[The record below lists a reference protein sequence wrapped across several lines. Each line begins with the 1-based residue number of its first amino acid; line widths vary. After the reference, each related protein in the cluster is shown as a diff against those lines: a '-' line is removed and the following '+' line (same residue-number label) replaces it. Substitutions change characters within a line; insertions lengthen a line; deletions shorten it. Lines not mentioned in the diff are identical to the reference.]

1 MGQMETTQRVGA
13 FLAALEGALARG
25 DAAEA
30 AGLFGPECYWRD
42 LAALTWSIVTSEG
55 RDDIRTMLAATL
67 AQARP
72 RAFTLDTA
80 GETADGG
87 EEGWFGFET
96 ATGRGRGHVKLVDGR
111 GFGLLTALRELKGF
125 EEKQGATRPEGVEWG
140 ARRGRVTWKEQRERE
155 IAELGHSVQP
165 YVLIVGGGQG
175 GIALAARLRRLEV
188 PAIVI
193 DKLPRPG
200 DAWRNR
206 YKSLCLHDAV
216 WYDHL
221 PYLPFPAH
229 WPVYTPKDQ
238 IGDWLEMYTK
248 IMELNFWGATECV
261 ASQYDAAQGEWVVNV
276 LREGKPHVLR
286 PTHLV
291 LATGMSGVPNMPD
304 IAGMAGF
311 AGKIYHSS
319 NHPGGPGWEGRHC
332 VVVGAN
338 NSAHDIAVD
347 LWEHE
352 AASVTMIQRSSTMV
366 ARAETLRANGDR
378 GPYSEA
384 AAQAGVSTDQA
395 DLMVAS
401 VPYAVQPRVQRPIA
415 ERMQQTDRDYYDRL
429 RRVGFK
435 LDFGE
440 DGSGLGQK
448 YLRRGSGYYID
459 VGGSEL
465 VADGRIG
472 LRSGVE
478 VAGFGAHSVT
488 LSNGESL
495 KADLVVFATG
505 YGSMNGWAE
514 RLISREVADRVGKC
528 WGLGSNTTYDPG
540 PWEGELR
547 NMWKPTQQPGLW
559 FQGGNLAQ
567 ARHYSRYLALQ
578 LKARLEGVATPV
590 YGMPPVHHLS

>member
-1 MGQMETTQRVGA
+1 MGQVEATRRVGG
-13 FLAALEGALARG
+13 FLAALDAALARG
-25 DAAEA
+25 DTAEA

-42 LAALTWSIVTSEG
+42 LAALTWNIVTAEG
-55 RDDIRTMLAATL
+55 RDDIRAMLAATL

-72 RAFTLDTA
+72 HAFNLETA

-87 EEGWFGFET
+87 EEGWFTFET
-96 ATGRGRGHVKLVDGR
+96 ATGRGRGHVKLAEGQ
-111 GFGLLTALRELKGF
+111 GFSLLTALMELQGF

-155 IAELGHSVQP
+155 LAELGHSVQP

-238 IGDWLEMYTK
+238 IGDWLEMYTR
-248 IMELNFWGATECV
+248 IMELNFWGSTECV
-261 ASQYDAAQGEWVVNV
+261 ASQYDEAKGEWVVNV
-276 LREGKPHVLR
+276 LREGKPHLLR
-286 PTHLV
+286 PKHLV

-304 IAGMAGF
+304 LPGMAGF
-311 AGKIYHSS
+311 GGKIYHSS

-366 ARAETLRANGDR
+366 ARAETLRANGDK

-384 AAQAGVSTDQA
+384 AAQRGVTTDHA

-478 VAGFGAHSVT
+478 VAGFGANSVT

-495 KADLVVFATG
+495 PADLVVFATG

-528 WGLGSNTTYDPG
+528 WGLGSDTTYDPG

>member
-1 MGQMETTQRVGA
+1 MNQGVNR
-13 FLAALEGALARG
+13 FLAALERALAAG
-25 DAAEA
+25 DAAGA
-30 AGLFGPECYWRD
+30 AGLFGAECYWRD
-42 LAALTWSIVTSEG
+42 LAALTWNIHTAEG
-55 RDDIRTMLAATL
+55 RDAITAMLSATL

-72 RAFTLDTA
+72 GGFVLESAA
-80 GETADGG
+80 ATADGG
-87 EEGWFGFET
+87 EEGWLTFET
-96 ATGRGRGHVKLVDGR
+96 ATGRGRGHVKLVDGH
-111 GFGLLTALRELKGF
+111 GFSILTALQELKGF

-140 ARRGRVTWKEQRERE
+140 ARRGRVTWLERRAREV
-155 IAELGHSVQP
+155 AELGHSVQP

-193 DKLPRPG
+193 DRLARPG

-248 IMELNFWGATECV
+248 IMELNFWGSTECV
-261 ASQYDAAQGEWVVNV
+261 GSRYDDATGTWEVQV
-276 LREGKPHVLR
+276 LRDGVPHRLR
-286 PTHLV
+286 PKHLV

-304 IAGMAGF
+304 IPGMAGF
-311 AGKIYHSS
+311 EGLMCHSS
-319 NHPGGPGWEGRHC
+319 AHREGSAWRGKHC

-352 AASVTMIQRSSTMV
+352 AASVTMIQRSSSMV
-366 ARAETLRANGDR
+366 ARAETLRANSVG

-384 AAQAGVSTDQA
+384 AAQRGLPTDQA
-395 DLMVAS
+395 DLMVAAT
-401 VPYAVQPRVQRPIA
+401 PYAVQPRVQKPVA
-415 ERMQQTDRDYYDRL
+415 EHLAEQDRDFYARL
-429 RRVGFK
+429 RKAGFL
-435 LDFGE
+435 LDFGD
-440 DGSGLGQK
+440 DGTGLSLK

-465 VADGRIG
+465 VADGRIA
-472 LRSGVE
+472 LRAGVE
-478 VAGFGAHSVT
+478 VAAMGARSVT
-488 LSNGESL
+488 LSNGEEL
-495 KADLVVFATG
+495 PADLVVFATG

-514 RLISREVADRVGKC
+514 RLISREVAEKVGKC
-528 WGLGSNTTYDPG
+528 WGLGSGTTYDPG

-547 NMWKPTQQPGLW
+547 NMWKPTRQDGLW
-559 FQGGNLAQ
+559 FHGGNLAQ

-578 LKARLEGVATPV
+578 LKARMEGIATPV
-590 YGMPPVHHLS
+590 FALPEVHHLS

>member
-1 MGQMETTQRVGA
+1 MNQGVNR
-13 FLAALEGALARG
+13 FLAALERALAAG
-25 DAAEA
+25 DAAGA
-30 AGLFGPECYWRD
+30 AGLFGAECYWRD
-42 LAALTWSIVTSEG
+42 LAALTWNIHTAEG
-55 RDDIRTMLAATL
+55 RDAITAMLSAT
-67 AQARP
+67 QARP
-72 RAFTLDTA
+72 GGFVI
-80 GETADGG
+80 ESTADTG
-87 EEGWFGFET
+87 EEGWLTFET
-96 ATGRGRGHVKLVDGR
+96 ATGRGRGHVKLVDGH
-111 GFGLLTALRELKGF
+111 GFSILTALQELKGF

-140 ARRGRVTWKEQRERE
+140 ARRGRVTWLERRAREV
-155 IAELGHSVQP
+155 AELGHSVQP

-193 DKLPRPG
+193 DRLARPG

-248 IMELNFWGATECV
+248 IMELNFWGSTECV
-261 ASQYDAAQGEWVVNV
+261 GSRYDDATGTWEVQV
-276 LREGKPHVLR
+276 LRDGVPHRLR
-286 PTHLV
+286 PKHLV

-304 IAGMAGF
+304 IPGMAGF
-311 AGKIYHSS
+311 EGLMCHSS
-319 NHPGGPGWEGRHC
+319 AHREGSAWRGKHC

-352 AASVTMIQRSSTMV
+352 AASVTMIQRSSSMV
-366 ARAETLRANGDR
+366 ARAETLRANSVG

-384 AAQAGVSTDQA
+384 AAQRGLPTDQA
-395 DLMVAS
+395 DLMVAAT
-401 VPYAVQPRVQRPIA
+401 PYAVQPRVQKPVA
-415 ERMQQTDRDYYDRL
+415 EHLAEQDRDFYARL
-429 RRVGFK
+429 RKAGFL
-435 LDFGE
+435 LDFGD
-440 DGSGLGQK
+440 DGTGLSLK

-465 VADGRIG
+465 VADGRIA
-472 LRSGVE
+472 LRAGVE
-478 VAGFGAHSVT
+478 VAAMGARSVT
-488 LSNGESL
+488 LSNGEEL
-495 KADLVVFATG
+495 PADLVVFATG

-514 RLISREVADRVGKC
+514 RLISREVAEKVGKC
-528 WGLGSNTTYDPG
+528 WGLGSGTTYDPG

-547 NMWKPTQQPGLW
+547 NMWKPTRQDGLW
-559 FQGGNLAQ
+559 FHGGNLAQ

-578 LKARLEGVATPV
+578 LKARMEGIATPV
-590 YGMPPVHHLS
+590 FALPHVHHLS